1 MKNRYLFFKRLFPN
15 YVVLLNDKTMRI
27 DKYLKEFIKN
37 NDINYV
43 IGDNDN
49 LIEVKKVEN
58 NNYKY
63 YVMRLFIKNLID
75 RYKLI

>member
-1 MKNRYLFFKRLFPN
+1 MKNRYIFFKRLFPN
-15 YVVLLNDKTMRI
+15 YVVLLNDKTMGI

-37 NDINYV
+37 NDINYIIV
-43 IGDNDN
+43 DDDN

-63 YVMRLFIKNLID
+63 YVMRLFLKNLID
-75 RYKLI
+75 KCI